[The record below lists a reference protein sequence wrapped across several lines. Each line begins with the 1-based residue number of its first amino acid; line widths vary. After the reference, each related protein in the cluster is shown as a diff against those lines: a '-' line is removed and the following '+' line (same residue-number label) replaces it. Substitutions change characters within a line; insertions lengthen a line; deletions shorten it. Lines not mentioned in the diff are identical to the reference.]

1 MEKKRKMS
9 LRTGLLSIIVLC
21 WVIPILIVV
30 SLAVFLLGKNYQE
43 SAELMV
49 RASADYAVGQ
59 VHRQL
64 TRAVEDSKGVSYDG
78 VIRNAFRN
86 YEQQKDSA
94 ELYRRVDDYISQ
106 KFSRS
111 SQYRAVFV
119 HFWDADGT
127 GVYLLNS
134 GSSGFGLLQECKQ
147 HGLLILDQMRFA
159 DTDIRMIAIH
169 GNLYMARNLLDS
181 HFEPYAT
188 VVLLLDPKA
197 IFAPLDGLSRIEG
210 PQISVDDVT
219 FFLGE
224 TGKLIEQEPVAL
236 ERADMSY
243 YIEEDGHSFSFS
255 ADFIEYNLIRE
266 NPWLVGLTVGVG
278 TMVLPLIIVVIA
290 IFQRNVSRPMAI
302 LTRASRYVQS
312 GERGY
317 QIEKESPNL
326 EFSKLF
332 NDFNV
337 MSSELKKQFDR
348 AYLEQQAT
356 QKAQI
361 KALQSQIN
369 PHFLNNTLEV
379 INWEARIA
387 GNDQVSE
394 MIEAL
399 STMLGAALDR
409 KGRTQIPLQEEMG
422 YVDAYLKIIR
432 WRIGDQ
438 FHVHKEIAE
447 DVLNLAVPRLIL
459 QPIAEN
465 AVEHDITK
473 HHGGNLWVR
482 AFRKDG
488 YLEVDVEHDGHLTE
502 EDKLNIDKFLSPD
515 TVGTHVGIQN
525 VSQRMKLIYGVS
537 DLITIRDTDH
547 DTIIAQLRFPL
558 ERGNAPKGDS
568 E

>member
-1 MEKKRKMS
+1 MEKKKKMS

-21 WVIPILIVV
+21 WVIPIILVV

-43 SAELMV
+43 SAEQMI

-59 VHRQL
+59 VRRQL
-64 TRAVEDSKGVSYDG
+64 QQAVEDSKGVSYDG
-78 VIRNAFRN
+78 VVRNAYRD
-86 YEQQKDSA
+86 YEQQQDSA
-94 ELYRRVDDYISQ
+94 ELYRRVDDYINQ

-111 SQYRAVFV
+111 SQYRAVFIR
-119 HFWDADGT
+119 FWDEEGT

-134 GSSGFGLLQECKQ
+134 GTTGFGLLQECKQ
-147 HGLLILDQMRFA
+147 QGLLLLDEMRLA

-169 GNLYMARNLLDS
+169 GNLYMARNLVDS
-181 HFEPYAT
+181 HFNPYAT

-197 IFAPLDGLSRIEG
+197 IFAPLDGLGRVEG

-224 TGKLIEQEPVAL
+224 SGKLIEQEPVAP
-236 ERADMSY
+236 EKADMSY

-255 ADFIEYNLIRE
+255 ADFVEYNLLRE

-278 TMVLPLIIVVIA
+278 TMVLPLVIVVIA
-290 IFQRNVSRPMAI
+290 IFQRNVSKPMAI

-317 QIEKESPNL
+317 QIEKESPNM

-409 KGRTQIPLQEEMG
+409 KGRTQIPLQEELG
-422 YVDAYLKIIR
+422 YVDAYLKISK
-432 WRIGDQ
+432 WRIGDK
-438 FHVHKEIAE
+438 FHVEKQIDE
-447 DVLNLAVPRLIL
+447 DALTVAVPRLIL
-459 QPIAEN
+459 QPIVEN
-465 AVEHDITK
+465 AVEHDITR
-473 HHGGNLWVR
+473 HHGGNLIVR
-482 AFRKDG
+482 AFREEG
-488 YLEVDVEHDGHLTE
+488 FLEVDVEHDGSLTE
-502 EDKLNIDKFLSPD
+502 EDKQNIEKFLSPD

-525 VSQRMKLIYGVS
+525 VSQRLKLIYGVS
-537 DLITIRDTDH
+537 DLISIRDTDH
-547 DTIIAQLRFPL
+547 GTILAQLRFPL
-558 ERGNAPKGDS
+558 ERGSTPKGAG